1 MESALTLQ
9 TDGKRIFRKVMIIVF
24 RMLLL
29 CLKSK
34 LNNKKFLDIGVVID
48 ETRNILFTEKDNKIK
63 KYIKKD
69 YIFRFKIPNYAS
81 EEEEYYLEVQGKKIV
96 GFPINRLRSL
106 KKKRWLKI

>member
-1 MESALTLQ
+1 
-9 TDGKRIFRKVMIIVF
+9 MIDPKYLIYHDLIGF
-24 RMLLL
+24 IAYAKP
-29 CLKSK
+29 KSK

-81 EEEEYYLEVQGKKIV
+81 EEEDYYLEVQGKKIV